1 MTGEEKSMKK
11 GFAPVSPTQKSKK
24 QNNRTQPISVEHLQ
38 ASLSTYFDNIQDPR
52 VDRTKQHLLKDI
64 IIITILAV
72 IAGADGWEDIENYG
86 LSKQEWLEEFLE
98 LPNGIPSDDTF
109 RRVFEK
115 LDPKILEDKLCQWL
129 QKIMGSVS
137 SEIIPIDGK
146 SLRGSY
152 DREKGLKNLHL
163 VTAWAS
169 EQRLVLGQVKV
180 EDHSNEITAIPALLE
195 LIDITGAII
204 TIDAMGTQTEIVR
217 LIRQKKADYVLALKS
232 NHPTLYNQVKDW
244 FNIAITQKFM
254 GIEVSYDSRTEKE
267 HHRIETRKVWAVSVA
282 SLGGLYKQEQWA
294 GLRTIVMVERIR
306 HLWNK
311 TTREVH
317 FYLSSLPVDA
327 PINGRVIRQHWSI
340 ENQMHWSLDVT
351 FNEDK
356 CRIRSLNSPQ
366 NFALVRRM
374 ALNAVNQETTLKRS
388 LRQKRK
394 RAAMNND
401 YMMQILKC
409 FCQA

>member
-1 MTGEEKSMKK
+1 MEK
-11 GFAPVSPTQKSKK
+11 GFAPVVPTEKSQPSLQRPK
-24 QNNRTQPISVEHLQ
+24 PISIQQLQ
-38 ASLSTYFDNIQDPR
+38 ESFSTYFDDLPDPR
-52 VDRTKQHLLKDI
+52 VERTKQHLLKDI
-64 IIITILAV
+64 LVTAILAV
-72 IAGADGWEDIENYG
+72 IAGADGWEDMENYG
-86 LSKQEWLEEFLE
+86 LSKQQWLEQFLE

-115 LDPKILEDKLCQWL
+115 LDPKALEQKLSQWL
-129 QKIMGSVS
+129 QQIMGSIFQEV
-137 SEIIPIDGK
+137 IPIDGK

-169 EQRLVLGQVKV
+169 TQGLVLAQVKV

-204 TIDAMGTQTEIVR
+204 TIDAMGTQREIVE
-217 LIRQKKADYVLALKS
+217 LICQKKADYVLTLKK
-232 NHPTLYNQVKDW
+232 NHPTLYTQVKDW
-244 FNIAITQKFM
+244 FETARTQEFV
-254 GIEVSYDSRTEKE
+254 GIEISYDSRTEKG
-267 HHRIETRKVWAVSVA
+267 HHRVETRKVWAVPVTA
-282 SLGGLYKQEQWA
+282 LAGLYKQEQWA
-294 GLRTIVMVERIR
+294 GLRTIVLVERVR

-311 TTREVH
+311 TTYEVQ

-327 PINGRVIRQHWSI
+327 ELNGRAIRQHWGI
-340 ENQMHWSLDVT
+340 ENQVHWSLDVT
-351 FNEDK
+351 FGEDQ
-356 CRIRSLNSPQ
+356 CRIRSLNSPR
-366 NFALVRRM
+366 NLALLRRM
-374 ALNAVNQETTLKRS
+374 ALNAVNQETTLRRS